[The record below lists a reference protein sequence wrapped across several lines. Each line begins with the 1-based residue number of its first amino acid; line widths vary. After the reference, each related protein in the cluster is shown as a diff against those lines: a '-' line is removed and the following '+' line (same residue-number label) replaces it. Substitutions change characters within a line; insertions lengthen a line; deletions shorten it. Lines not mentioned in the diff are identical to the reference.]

1 MSWEKSLEILRRAGV
16 GTGLRHLKTAQ
27 SSVTTAWG
35 VDWDEELIAR
45 DLMQNFYDANRERV
59 AEVRVT
65 VEAGGTVVVAAPAE
79 YNLERFFYL
88 GSEKG
93 PGDVGQ
99 YGEGFKVAAT
109 CLLRDHRVTPIATSG
124 SQVVCMRIADE
135 PVEGTALFPLVYD
148 FFTSERPVAG
158 TQLILPSCSRRLAD
172 AMRGGLTH
180 FYYEGNP
187 LVGERLWSS
196 ANGQFAVH
204 RAAGGQGH
212 VFYCGLR
219 RGQVPDVPVILVI
232 HQQVK
237 MIENRIKNDRD
248 RNAFGE
254 KLMETFYKEFA
265 KKALRWNR
273 PGQRV
278 VIEAAR
284 ACWARGHGLVS
295 AIAGMG
301 RSWDGSL
308 WDEKLSREVF
318 GDSYFAR
325 PKAHDTAMQ
334 LEYDR
339 LERAWQAEG
348 RQGLPGY
355 FAQFGVPSAA
365 RQLAEQKEKARQESM
380 RTKSRAPTAAEAN
393 SIRVL
398 KEILGKLSPAIMG
411 VLGSG
416 RTGYTVAATDA
427 VLGELKRGRS
437 YREREV
443 FLAEQVLVADFSE
456 ALAVF
461 LHEHAHIFGYDGSRG
476 FTDALTE
483 LLETVV
489 RHRRELNPY
498 ERDWEAA
505 KRRVLEER
513 CEREQEDGR
522 ESLQERLAAM
532 GEAQLRELVGRLPP
546 VTLKRLLSDSDD

>member
-1 MSWEKSLEILRRAGV
+1 
-16 GTGLRHLKTAQ
+16 
-27 SSVTTAWG
+27 
-35 VDWDEELIAR
+35 VDWGEELIAR

-65 VEAGGTVVVAAPAE
+65 AEANGTVVVAAPAE
-79 YNLERFFYL
+79 YNLERLFYL

-93 PGDVGQ
+93 PGEVGQ

-109 CLLRDHRVTPIATSG
+109 CLLRDHGVTPIATSG
-124 SQVVCMRIADE
+124 TQVVCMRIADE

-158 TQLILPSCSRRLAD
+158 TQLILPSCSLRLAD
-172 AMRGGLTH
+172 AMRGGLSH
-180 FYYEGNP
+180 FFYEGNP

-196 ANGQFAVH
+196 ADGQFAIH
-204 RAAGGQGH
+204 RAAAGQGH

-219 RGQVPDVPVILVI
+219 RGPVPDVPVVLVI

-237 MIENRIKNDRD
+237 TIENRVKNDRD

-265 KKALRWNR
+265 KKALRWDR

-278 VIEAAR
+278 IVEAAR
-284 ACWARGHGLVS
+284 GCWARGHGLVS
-295 AIAGMG
+295 AIADTAPRWD
-301 RSWDGSL
+301 RSM

-318 GDSYFAR
+318 GDAYFAR
-325 PKAHDTAMQ
+325 SKASDAATK

-348 RQGLPGY
+348 RQELPGY
-355 FAQFGVPSAA
+355 FSRFGVPSAA
-365 RQLAEQKEKARQESM
+365 RQLEEQREKARQESF
-380 RTKSRAPTAAEAN
+380 RTESRAPTTAEAN
-393 SIRVL
+393 GIRVL
-398 KEILGKLSPAIMG
+398 KEILRKLSPAIAG
-411 VLGSG
+411 VVDSG
-416 RTGYTVAATDA
+416 RTGYTVATTSA

-443 FLAEQVLVADFSE
+443 FLAEQVLVAEFPE

-461 LHEHAHIFGYDGSRG
+461 LHEHAHIFGHDGSRG

-489 RHRRELNPY
+489 RHRNELNSY

-505 KRRVLEER
+505 QQRVLAER
-513 CEREQEDGR
+513 CERGQHEGQGW
-522 ESLQERLAAM
+522 LQERLSAM
-532 GEAQLRELVGRLPP
+532 DEAQLRELVGRLPP
-546 VTLKRLLSDSDD
+546 ITLKRLLSNADD